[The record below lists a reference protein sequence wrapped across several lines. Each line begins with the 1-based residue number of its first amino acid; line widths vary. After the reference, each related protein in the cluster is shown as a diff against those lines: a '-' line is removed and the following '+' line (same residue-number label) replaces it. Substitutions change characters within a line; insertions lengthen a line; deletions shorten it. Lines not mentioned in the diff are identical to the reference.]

1 MEEINATEIK
11 TIELLYASGGIETLY
26 ASDIPKAH
34 KPLDTSK
41 APQLPTFFDLAP
53 TTFKTD
59 MTLPNIYTWLYFA
72 FNSLSVDFKQSEE
85 QYCGLKCT
93 MFILQTLVEF
103 EVSFFRIDTE
113 HMVEIR
119 RMSGYRDAFFEAML
133 LISTKLQV
141 SYIGA
146 NYSLPMRP
154 LPLPDLPDLPELY
167 SPDKNLLELTKNLD
181 KHFSQIFSFD
191 HLSQLISDDLRVNL
205 QVEGLRAITTIFKSL
220 DPKEMYDKIVIDMT
234 FRIIELIH
242 GRHRDFY
249 ALNILIMCMFS
260 IAILAEKL
268 DTTLTPKW
276 FDKAVPVV
284 VAHIKNENLHVR
296 REALR
301 AVLNFI
307 LKGKPIIDQ
316 IIDVEFIANIRF
328 EAQGRDGGVCQDFEA
343 IELAKKIIQV
353 IESQ

>member
-1 MEEINATEIK
+1 MNEINTTY
-11 TIELLYASGGIETLY
+11 TIEQLI
-26 ASDIPKAH
+26 ASDAPN
-34 KPLDTSK
+34 PSETSK
-41 APQLPTFFDLAP
+41 TQESPLLPSFIDLAR

-59 MTLPNIYTWLYFA
+59 MTLPNIYPWLYFA

-103 EVSFFRIDTE
+103 EVSFFRINTE

-119 RMSGYRDAFFEAML
+119 RMSGYRDAFFEAMS

-141 SYIGA
+141 SYIGV

-154 LPLPDLPDLPELY
+154 LPLPDLPDLSELD
-167 SPDKNLLELTKNLD
+167 SPNKNLLGLTKNLN
-181 KHFSQIFSFD
+181 KHYSEVFSFD
-191 HLSQLISDDLRVNL
+191 HLSQLISDDLRVNI
-205 QVEGLRAITTIFKSL
+205 QVEGLRAIANIFKSL
-220 DPKEMYDKIVIDMT
+220 DHKEMYDKIVTDMT

-260 IAILAEKL
+260 IAILTEKL

-276 FDKAVPVV
+276 FDKVVPIVI
-284 VAHIKNENLHVR
+284 AHIKNENLHVR

-301 AVLNFI
+301 AALNLI
-307 LKGKPIIDQ
+307 HKGKPIIDQ